1 VSWQSTELEVT
12 VSNHNLTRKGKRVIE
27 RLRTPIRWDAQIITC
42 YHLHDDNMII
52 QCMMNK
58 VLNNENNAAIEADIV
73 LETDDEYCQWEVRT
87 SCHWQHFFNKYQRRR
102 RRIIKTNYYGK

>member
-1 VSWQSTELEVT
+1 VYFFPDKYKYV
-12 VSNHNLTRKGKRVIE
+12 H
-27 RLRTPIRWDAQIITC
+27 
-42 YHLHDDNMII
+42 
-52 QCMMNK
+52 
-58 VLNNENNAAIEADIV
+58 VLAEEFNSCSDNENNAAIEAEIV